1 LIIDTILFN
10 QDFEALEIRL
20 EELYETIDLF
30 VICESKFTFSGIP
43 KDLHLTENLNK
54 ISKYIDKIRIVTE
67 QRKHFTKKPFIREI
81 HQRKVISRFLKS
93 MKVDKTD
100 IIIHSDCDEIPRKS
114 VIEKLRNNTEVNVLL
129 EMRNFTNYLN
139 MELGVWTRARIV
151 SGKNYRSIEGMRQD
165 IFLYNL
171 QDRSGLKKYLTRI
184 PCYWTTKNY
193 YLWKLPIFFSKP
205 KLEVIKEA
213 GWHFNN
219 LFPKE
224 VILEKIKASSHTELD
239 TDQSAEK
246 AIRNYL
252 TGKDI
257 YFGRQYKRVKID
269 ETYPSNVCENLAAWK
284 SYIY

>member
-1 LIIDTILFN
+1 
-10 QDFEALEIRL
+10 
-20 EELYETIDLF
+20 
-30 VICESKFTFSGIP
+30 
-43 KDLHLTENLNK
+43 
-54 ISKYIDKIRIVTE
+54 
-67 QRKHFTKKPFIREI
+67 
-81 HQRKVISRFLKS
+81 
-93 MKVDKTD
+93 
-100 IIIHSDCDEIPRKS
+100 
-114 VIEKLRNNTEVNVLL
+114 
-129 EMRNFTNYLN
+129 
-139 MELGVWTRARIV
+139 
-151 SGKNYRSIEGMRQD
+151 
-165 IFLYNL
+165 
-171 QDRSGLKKYLTRI
+171 
-184 PCYWTTKNY
+184 
-193 YLWKLPIFFSKP
+193 LWKLPIFFSKP